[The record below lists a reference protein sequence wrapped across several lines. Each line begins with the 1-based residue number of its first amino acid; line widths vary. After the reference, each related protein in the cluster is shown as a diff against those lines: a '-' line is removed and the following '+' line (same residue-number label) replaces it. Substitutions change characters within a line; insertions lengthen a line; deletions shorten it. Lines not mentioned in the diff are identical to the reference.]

1 MRARRAL
8 VREPTSNAD
17 LVRDKKVG
25 TMRGQQGDGLA
36 EDQDKPFLHKPQGV
50 ISVAGGAVA
59 ILVAILGL
67 AFDFF
72 PGCRREPD
80 PPKLE
85 ISDADVVREQDITA
99 DWTSGDKQQPAM
111 KDWKASLLSI
121 ALRNRSADEV
131 LVTEARFAIKAVTK
145 LGCPYGAG
153 GSVVMARY
161 DIKVPD
167 GFTPPDTLTRQLKY
181 EVPPHRNERI
191 TFTVGPETDREGSL
205 PMVYT
210 FTVTLSADDQ
220 SSLTTGPVVFMNS
233 QGTKSVLQ
241 AAESAM
247 RDGKGGFVTPACVRE
262 QARKAREIVEGA
274 TLVSPELKEYSDEL
288 NRLATLPTSG

>member
-1 MRARRAL
+1 
-8 VREPTSNAD
+8 
-17 LVRDKKVG
+17 
-25 TMRGQQGDGLA
+25 MRGQPGDGPA
-36 EDQDKPFLHKPQGV
+36 ENQDKPFLHKPQGV
-50 ISVAGGAVA
+50 ISVVGGAVA

-67 AFDFF
+67 VFDFF
-72 PGCRREPD
+72 PGCTPERD

-85 ISDADVVREQDITA
+85 LSNVDVAREQDITA
-99 DWTSGDKQQPAM
+99 DWTSGDERQPAM

-131 LVTEARFAIKAVTK
+131 LVTEAKFAISVVTK

-153 GSVVMARY
+153 GSAVMARY

-167 GFTPPDTLTRQLKY
+167 GFTPPDTLTRPLKY
-181 EVPPHRNERI
+181 KVPPHRNERI
-191 TFTVGPETDREGSL
+191 AFTVGPEILREGSL

-210 FTVTLSADDQ
+210 FTVTLLADDK
-220 SSLTTGPVVFMNS
+220 SSLTTDAVVFMNP
-233 QGTKSVLQ
+233 QNTKSVLQ

-247 RDGKGGFVTPACVRE
+247 RDGKGGFVTPVCVRE
-262 QARKAREIVEGA
+262 QARKARQIVEGA